1 MDPTKVKGDMSSQA
15 GMTKALQFMNMPSSD
30 GKSNN
35 KSKNKAK
42 AKGAKEGT
50 GDKDQVKA
58 ETPQDTAKNLITK
71 VLKDANTCRQ
81 GVSKKSLISSME
93 WKAKKG
99 LLAMLLLSFFCHFK
113 PIKQYPKRMS
123 NHVKS
128 QKHFGFIL
136 FPSYRPRDM
145 AFRLKPLEMSDQL
158 IQQLKAIQNQFE
170 KQARVLQEL
179 VNQGKQKMKHYAAAM
194 EEAPRNMENVF
205 EQFSPVI
212 KPLG

>member
-1 MDPTKVKGDMSSQA
+1 
-15 GMTKALQFMNMPSSD
+15 
-30 GKSNN
+30 
-35 KSKNKAK
+35 
-42 AKGAKEGT
+42 
-50 GDKDQVKA
+50 
-58 ETPQDTAKNLITK
+58 
-71 VLKDANTCRQ
+71 
-81 GVSKKSLISSME
+81 
-93 WKAKKG
+93 
-99 LLAMLLLSFFCHFK
+99 MLLLSFLPFQTNQAISK
-113 PIKQYPKRMS
+113 K
-123 NHVKS
+123 NAKS

-194 EEAPRNMENVF
+194 EEAPRNMENAF

-212 KPLG
+212 KLLG